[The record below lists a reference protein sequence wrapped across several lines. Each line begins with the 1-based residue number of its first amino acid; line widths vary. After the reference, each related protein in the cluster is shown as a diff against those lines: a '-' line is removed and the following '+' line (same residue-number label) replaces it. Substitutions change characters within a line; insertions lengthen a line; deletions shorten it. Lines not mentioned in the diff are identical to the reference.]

1 MTWTPKTWAAVRA
14 MRLERSG
21 DDAFCRRRFRQ
32 SFESSKPALRE
43 AMEED
48 LFTLID
54 DPARSGTFEDL
65 QRLIAHLTDSV
76 ERDGS

>member
-1 MTWTPKTWAAVRA
+1 M
-14 MRLERSG
+14 
-21 DDAFCRRRFRQ
+21 
-32 SFESSKPALRE
+32 RE

-54 DPARSGTFEDL
+54 DPARSGTVEDL
-65 QRLIAHLTDSV
+65 QRLIAHLTDYV